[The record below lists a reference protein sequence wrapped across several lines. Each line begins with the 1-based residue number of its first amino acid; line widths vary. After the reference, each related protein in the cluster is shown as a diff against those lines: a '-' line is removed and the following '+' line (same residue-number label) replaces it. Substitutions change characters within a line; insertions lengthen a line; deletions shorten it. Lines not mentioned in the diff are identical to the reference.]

1 MGLFDLLKKGSKKR
15 VLPVQEIVKMAQ
27 IHEPQSIYYPDGQ
40 HLVPEVERAVNAIM
54 PLYDGIS
61 NLSTM
66 LMLNDPSEMQKN
78 IKNADVDT
86 LLIFFKF
93 FSPFCVIGCLLQ
105 DMTSRRKACISS
117 IPQELY
123 ITNSLPLYII
133 IAKED
138 TACG

>member
-1 MGLFDLLKKGSKKR
+1 MGLFDLFKKKTKKR
-15 VLPVQEIVKMAQ
+15 DLTVQENAKMEQVHEPQKRDLTVQEIVKMAQ
-27 IHEPQSIYYPDGQ
+27 VHEPQSIYDPDG

-86 LLIFFKF
+86 LLVFFKF
-93 FSPFCVIGCLLQ
+93 LAIKAGETSNNQPIGVVQNFLISALQ
-105 DMTSRRKACISS
+105 EKLS
-117 IPQELY
+117 
-123 ITNSLPLYII
+123 
-133 IAKED
+133 
-138 TACG
+138 